1 VRNSFERL
9 NVRIILQTG
18 LTFVVNVVVALVLAK
33 TTGQRSN
40 DPPVTA
46 FFRLPRQILDLF
58 RLMPLKNL
66 TREVILVSFQDSD
79 IVHRDTNCKGQRAR
93 LKLGLHP
100 IETNKNTAKLGTHQ
114 ATSPYDYSL

>member
-1 VRNSFERL
+1 MRNSFERL

-46 FFRLPRQILDLF
+46 FSRLPRQILDLY

-66 TREVILVSFQDSD
+66 TREVILVSFQDSV